1 MPTAAPPIGAPA
13 GRERAFVLTPIAQWY
28 KALMAFVIN
37 WNDETLLDVAKLVI
51 AYVLALPVGWEREKQ
66 AHSVGVRTFPL
77 VAMASCGYLLMSS
90 QPGHHSVDAQSRV
103 LQGLLAGIGFIGGG
117 AILKAEGSVHGTA
130 TAASIFN
137 TGVIGAAVATD
148 RFLLAVLLAA
158 LNLFTLRV
166 LWPWKQRLNQRADRN
181 GESNTP
187 PPSNPAAL

>member
-1 MPTAAPPIGAPA
+1 
-13 GRERAFVLTPIAQWY
+13 
-28 KALMAFVIN
+28 MAFAIN
-37 WNDETLLDVAKLVI
+37 WNDETLIDAVKLVL
-51 AYVLALPVGWEREKQ
+51 AYALAMPIGWDREKQ

-90 QPGHHSVDAQSRV
+90 PPGHHSVDAQSRV

-117 AILKAEGSVHGTA
+117 AILKAEGNVHGTA

-137 TGVIGAAVATD
+137 TGVVGAAVATD
-148 RFLLAVLLAA
+148 RFLLAAVLAM

-166 LWPWKQRLNQRADRN
+166 LWPLKQKLDQRRDPH
-181 GESNTP
+181 GESGAGTP

>member
-1 MPTAAPPIGAPA
+1 
-13 GRERAFVLTPIAQWY
+13 
-28 KALMAFVIN
+28 MAFAIN
-37 WNDETLLDVAKLVI
+37 WNDETLIDAVKLVL
-51 AYVLALPVGWEREKQ
+51 AYALAMPIGWDREKQ

-90 QPGHHSVDAQSRV
+90 PPGHHSVDAQSRV

-117 AILKAEGSVHGTA
+117 AILKAEGNVHGTA

-137 TGVIGAAVATD
+137 TGVVGAAVATD
-148 RFLLAVLLAA
+148 RFLLAAVLAM

-166 LWPWKQRLNQRADRN
+166 LWPLKQKLDQRRDPN
-181 GESNTP
+181 GESGSQ